1 MVPKRPPGSQFPV
14 DEWCQNTPLGLAPG
28 RRFQA
33 RMFSVQVG
41 LFMLPLSTKSPTLVS
56 LLVDDKCPFIHLRA
70 PKAHES
76 HTLKIYYSEYSRRPF
91 TTDFLFPPFTAFQAA
106 TTCPHTTLT
115 SPHQHQP
122 HPARRKKERKKER
135 PKASKWRRGLFEAF
149 LR

>member
-28 RRFQA
+28 GRFQA

-56 LLVDDKCPFIHLRA
+56 LLVDVV
-70 PKAHES
+70 PKHPPWSQFPVDES
-76 HTLKIYYSEYSRRPF
+76 KPVTRWSKYSRRPF

-106 TTCPHTTLT
+106 TTCPRTTITHHTSTNHT
-115 SPHQHQP
+115 QQE
-122 HPARRKKERKKER
+122 ERKKER